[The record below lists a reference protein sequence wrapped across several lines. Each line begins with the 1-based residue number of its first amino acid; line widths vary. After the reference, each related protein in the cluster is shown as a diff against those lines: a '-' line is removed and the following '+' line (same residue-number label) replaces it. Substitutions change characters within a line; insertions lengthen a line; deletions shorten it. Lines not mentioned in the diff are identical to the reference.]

1 MSVHI
6 GVMLLTGGNGTPG
19 RSSVNA
25 KVDTWRTPKENPR
38 ASLGGPSY
46 ASMYEGPDQE
56 LAAQLSRYEL

>member
-1 MSVHI
+1 
-6 GVMLLTGGNGTPG
+6 MLLTGGNGTPG